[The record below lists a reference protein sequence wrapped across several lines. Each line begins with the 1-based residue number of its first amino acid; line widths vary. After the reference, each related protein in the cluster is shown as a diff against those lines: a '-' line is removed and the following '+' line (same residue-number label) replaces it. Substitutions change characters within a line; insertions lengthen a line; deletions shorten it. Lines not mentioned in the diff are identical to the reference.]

1 MSSESQALAIDGTR
15 QKMDFISDT
24 ERKVR
29 PQLQQ
34 LLFRQLL
41 KYLENGSQP
50 SEQNIVFKYHC
61 KH

>member
-15 QKMDFISDT
+15 QKMDFISGT

-34 LLFRQLL
+34 LIFSQLL
-41 KYLENGSQP
+41 KYLENGSQ
-50 SEQNIVFKYHC
+50 SRRISK
-61 KH
+61 